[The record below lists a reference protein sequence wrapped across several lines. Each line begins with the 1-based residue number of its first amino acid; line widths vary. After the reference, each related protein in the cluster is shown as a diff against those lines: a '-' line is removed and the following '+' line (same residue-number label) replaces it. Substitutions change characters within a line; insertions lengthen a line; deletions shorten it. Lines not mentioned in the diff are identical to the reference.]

1 MAKKKTESEN
11 QISFEESFGQLQ
23 EIVANLEDGNLSLSE
38 SLQNYETGIKRLKEC
53 YSALNEAEQKIR
65 QLAEI
70 DEDGNLVT
78 NQFDPDSSNKKKDSK
93 RTGTGNKSKKPSKK
107 STDADE
113 LFWSGEFD
121 VRTLPPRWGIT
132 NIHVMTLQPVFAK
145 QPLLWNCDNMSKVT
159 LFDRPI
165 VNA

>member
-113 LFWSGEFD
+113 LF
-121 VRTLPPRWGIT
+121 
-132 NIHVMTLQPVFAK
+132 
-145 QPLLWNCDNMSKVT
+145 
-159 LFDRPI
+159 
-165 VNA
+165 